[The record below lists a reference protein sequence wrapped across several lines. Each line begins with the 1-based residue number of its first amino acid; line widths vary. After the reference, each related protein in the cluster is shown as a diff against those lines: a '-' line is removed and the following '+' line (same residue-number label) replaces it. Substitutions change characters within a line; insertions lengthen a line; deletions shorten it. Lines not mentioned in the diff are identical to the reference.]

1 MKKFNYG
8 HLLWFGTPPVTPEPK
23 PYLLGWNPALANFKP
38 FGLPVKELAS
48 SSRAD
53 VDFVASIQAM
63 IDAVPADILSV
74 VRKFGMAVLPVAD
87 LYDVI
92 SWLPYLGP
100 GGTWEKRTQWDT
112 VSGVC
117 LFDGHLSVV
126 ARNYREE
133 RGYYKA
139 ENRQGVFNHE
149 LGHGFD
155 AAFEY
160 ISQTREF
167 LECVAADIE
176 KLDRL
181 NQRIYAY
188 LLQSMPTGPSEIF
201 AECFAAILGM
211 CAVPSW
217 TKDMPV
223 YFPESFGFVKRLVDD
238 LSSALPPKEPDQC

>member
-1 MKKFNYG
+1 MHKSDYG
-8 HLLWFGTPPVTPEPK
+8 HLLWFGSPPPLPEPR
-23 PYLLGWNPALANFKP
+23 PYLLGWNPALSRFKP
-38 FGLPVKELAS
+38 FGLPVKELIT

-53 VDFVASIQAM
+53 AAFVTSIQNM
-63 IDAVPADILSV
+63 VDAVPADIQNIV
-74 VRKFGMAVLPVAD
+74 KDFGMAVLPVRD

-92 SWLPYLGP
+92 SWLSYLGP
-100 GGTWEKRTQWDT
+100 GGTWEKRVQWDT

-117 LFDGHLSVV
+117 LIDGHLLVV
-126 ARNYREE
+126 ARNHRTE
-133 RGYYKA
+133 RGYYQA
-139 ENRQGVFNHE
+139 DNRQGVFNHE

-155 AAFEY
+155 AALEY

-201 AECFAAILGM
+201 AECFGAIRGM

-223 YFPESFGFVKRLVDD
+223 YFSESFGFVKRLVDN
-238 LSSALPPKEPDQC
+238 LSSALPLKEPDQC